1 MQLQVIGIWF
11 WSIGYFVLRFT
22 IKFFQIMKTTVIKV
36 PIHNSEF
43 LIIPN

>member
-22 IKFFQIMKTTVIKV
+22 IKFFQIMKLTVIKV
-36 PIHNSEF
+36 SKISK
-43 LIIPN
+43 LGIPN